1 MDMKDEPYKATK
13 ICHAIYNFPMMKKRE
28 TWLLGHGWNKFH
40 DNDTFMIDTFSVS
53 RTDGVTQI
61 IYGDRE
67 TIIQDLR
74 NFDNFKQALS
84 LFASDKQAKI
94 LAREDRFKHVKQLKK
109 KIKSKDELKKVVDSF
124 APVKEVNTVDPRDF

>member
-61 IYGDRE
+61 IYGHRD

-74 NFDNFKQALS
+74 NFENFKQALS
-84 LFASDKQAKI
+84 LFACDRQQKI
-94 LAREDRFKHVKQLKK
+94 LEREERFKQTKELKK
-109 KIKSKDELKKVVDSF
+109 KIKSKEEL
-124 APVKEVNTVDPRDF
+124 

>member
-61 IYGDRE
+61 IYGNRDV
-67 TIIQDLR
+67 IIQDLT
-74 NFDNFKQALS
+74 NFENFKQALS
-84 LFASDKQAKI
+84 LFASDRQEKI
-94 LAREDRFKHVKQLKK
+94 IAREERFKQVKQLKK
-109 KIKSKDELKKVVDSF
+109 KIKSKDEL
-124 APVKEVNTVDPRDF
+124 